1 MFVNLELMN
10 SRIKEKKLKLQII
23 AGKLNIGRNT
33 LFRKLSGSSSW
44 KVEEIFKMAEILEL
58 PVSTLFKLTTNYD
71 FCAIPKHTLLAWQDL
86 LLDGNSK
93 EVIKKLS
100 EVIYGNI

>member
-1 MFVNLELMN
+1 
-10 SRIKEKKLKLQII
+10 
-23 AGKLNIGRNT
+23 
-33 LFRKLSGSSSW
+33 
-44 KVEEIFKMAEILEL
+44 MAEILEL